1 MKPILLVL
9 SAAFV
14 GGVALYGKN
23 QKPFWVFQA
32 IMLPVF
38 LYFFGADVMQIPGFP
53 GAGVTTSS
61 LWFLPFVL
69 VWMAGTAG
77 LGVWALKHLFKGEPT

>member
-9 SAAFV
+9 IAAFV
-14 GGVALYGKN
+14 GGVGLYGKN

-32 IMLPVF
+32 VMLPVF
-38 LYFFGADVMQIPGFP
+38 IWFFGADVMLGK
-53 GAGVTTSS
+53 GETTSS

-69 VWMAGTAG
+69 VWIVGTAAFG
-77 LGVWALKHLFKGEPT
+77 IVSLKHLLKKVPT